1 MKSSVKKSIV
11 TRVRL
16 AFLGVAL
23 FSGAIAW
30 KISRIQY
37 AEGAKWRALEQER
50 RISYQPV
57 PATRGNIYSDNES
70 IMATSLPFYRV
81 AWDPGVASEALFN
94 DKAVDSLARKLANF
108 FQDRSQAEYK
118 RKLVEAREKH
128 DRYIRLNSRQINF
141 QERKEMATWP
151 IFRARRRGGVIFE
164 KVDKRFRP
172 FGGLAQRTVGFVN
185 EDKNGAGLEF
195 TFQQK
200 LAGRAGEALFE
211 RVPGGLKPVYDGSE
225 IKPQPGYDVKTTLD
239 INLQDGAEDALYKA
253 LVANDAKY
261 GCVILMEVKT
271 GHIKAVANLGKA
283 ADGTYKEDYNYA
295 FADQGRTEPGS
306 TFKLA
311 SMMAVLEADP
321 TLSLEDKVNTGPGRM
336 FIGGAVKTDSHAN
349 GIITVQQVFE
359 KSSNIGVARL
369 VQEHFGGNP
378 TRYAD
383 YLKKFGLDKPLGFQM
398 NGEALPYVKDPQ
410 DRSWSR
416 TSLSTMS
423 IGYELKLAPLQTLAF
438 YNAVA
443 NNGVKVAPMIVR
455 EIKEAD
461 QVVESFDTR
470 VLNPQ
475 ICSETTLRKLR
486 AMLEGVVLEGT
497 AKAIRPKDYSIAG
510 KTGTA
515 WKFKNGQYTKTYS
528 TSFCGYFPADKPK
541 YSCIVVIDSPSKGRI
556 YGGDVAAPV
565 FRDIADRCMARDQ
578 ASQRPMLARVPAR
591 RTPVPLVRAGLQ
603 EEIALV
609 CERIGLPGQTRA
621 TGGEDWVRAAPV
633 RDTAFVARTVSL
645 RPNAS
650 VTHLGRMPDVRGLTL
665 RDALFLLENRGLHVA
680 STGSGRVREQS
691 VAPGEPAKKGAV
703 VSLLLTPTVAAV
715 VAPVAL
721 PEPEHTEIEENTL
734 LVPAEMDSHAAKLAK
749 VSSAAKPASKPTTA
763 AKRPATAKAEAGTA
777 GKTAA
782 TSATKTPAQPAIN
795 SEKKTGKNTAAKT
808 GSSPKSPA
816 EGAST
821 RAAGRA
827 SKPASSAKASAADSK
842 AKASEG
848 KKKPADKPKE
858 KPRERRPETR
868 LTSQPAGRAAQPKS

>member
-23 FSGAIAW
+23 FSCAVAW

-37 AEGAKWRALEQER
+37 QEGAKWRALEQER

-81 AWDPGVASEALFN
+81 AWDPGVVDDAAFTAN
-94 DKAVDSLARKLANF
+94 VDSLAWHLAHF
-108 FQDRSQAEYK
+108 FQDRSVQEYR
-118 RKLVEAREKH
+118 RKLLEAHNDH
-128 DRYIRLNSRQINF
+128 DVRYIRLNSRQINF
-141 QERKEMATWP
+141 QEKKELASWP
-151 IFRARRRGGVIFE
+151 IFRAKRRGGAIFE

-200 LAGRAGEALFE
+200 LAGKAGEALFE
-211 RVPGGLKPVYDGSE
+211 RVPGGFKPVYDGTE

-239 INLQDGAEDALYKA
+239 INLQDGAEDALYKS

-271 GHIKAVANLGKA
+271 GEIKAVANLGRA

-321 TLSLEDKVNTGPGRM
+321 NLQLDDMVDTGPGRM
-336 FIGGAVKTDSHAN
+336 LIGGAVKTDSHAN
-349 GIITVQQVFE
+349 GRITVQQVFE

-369 VQEHFGGNP
+369 VQEHFAGNP
-378 TRYAD
+378 SRYTD

-398 NGEALPYVKDPQ
+398 SGEALPYVKDPK

-443 NNGVKVAPMIVR
+443 NGGVKVAPMIVK
-455 EIKEAD
+455 EIKQAD
-461 QVVESFDTR
+461 QVVEHFDTQ
-470 VLNPQ
+470 VLNPK
-475 ICSETTLRKLR
+475 ICSDATLRKLH
-486 AMLEGVVLEGT
+486 AMMEGVVLQGT

-528 TSFCGYFPADKPK
+528 TSFCGFFPADKPK

-565 FRDIADRCMARDQ
+565 FRDLADRCMARDQ

-591 RTPVPLVRAGLQ
+591 RSPVPLVRAGLQ
-603 EEIALV
+603 QEIALV
-609 CERIGLPGQTRA
+609 CDRIGLPGQTHA
-621 TGGEDWVRAAPV
+621 TGGEEWVRATRAV
-633 RDTAFVARTVSL
+633 DTAFVARTVAL
-645 RPNAS
+645 RPDAS
-650 VTHLGRMPDVRGLTL
+650 VAHPGRMPDARGLTL
-665 RDALFLLENRGLHVA
+665 RDALFLLENRGIKVEA
-680 STGSGRVREQS
+680 SGTGRVREQS
-691 VAPGEPAKKGAV
+691 VAPGDPARRGLV
-703 VSLLLTPTVAAV
+703 VSLVLTPTAAPTA
-715 VAPVAL
+715 APLAL
-721 PEPEHTEIEENTL
+721 PAPLHTEIEENTL
-734 LVPAEMDSHAAKLAK
+734 LIPAEVSRPGKAAKSTTKPSAAKLAPK
-749 VSSAAKPASKPTTA
+749 PAAKEKATAPTPPSKPEAKPKKTSTNKPEIRTTQRTSAPSSAPA
-763 AKRPATAKAEAGTA
+763 AGTDA
-777 GKTAA
+777 R
-782 TSATKTPAQPAIN
+782 TK
-795 SEKKTGKNTAAKT
+795 AKT
-808 GSSPKSPA
+808 KMAASPA
-816 EGAST
+816 KIKK
-821 RAAGRA
+821 AA
-827 SKPASSAKASAADSK
+827 
-842 AKASEG
+842 
-848 KKKPADKPKE
+848 
-858 KPRERRPETR
+858 
-868 LTSQPAGRAAQPKS
+868 

>member
-23 FSGAIAW
+23 FSCAVAW

-37 AEGAKWRALEQER
+37 QEGAKWRALEQER

-81 AWDPGVASEALFN
+81 AWDPGVVDDAVFRAN
-94 DKAVDSLARKLANF
+94 VDSLAWHLAHF
-108 FQDRSQAEYK
+108 FQDRSKQEYYQ
-118 RKLVEAREKH
+118 KLMAAHRDH
-128 DRYIRLNSRQINF
+128 DVRYIRLNSRQINF
-141 QERKEMATWP
+141 QEKKELASWP
-151 IFRARRRGGVIFE
+151 IFRARRRGGAIFE

-211 RVPGGLKPVYDGSE
+211 RVPGGLKPVYDGTE

-239 INLQDGAEDALYKA
+239 INLQDGAEDALYKS

-271 GHIKAVANLGKA
+271 GEIKAVANLGKA

-311 SMMAVLEADP
+311 SMMAVFEADP
-321 TLSLEDKVNTGPGRM
+321 NLQLDDMVDTGPGRM
-336 FIGGAVKTDSHAN
+336 LIGGAVKTDSHAN
-349 GIITVQQVFE
+349 GRITVQQVFE

-369 VQEHFGGNP
+369 VQEHFAGNP
-378 TRYAD
+378 TQYSD
-383 YLKKFGLDKPLGFQM
+383 YLKRFGLDKPLGFQM
-398 NGEALPYVKDPQ
+398 SGEALPYVKDPR

-416 TSLSTMS
+416 TSLSTMA

-443 NNGVKVAPMIVR
+443 NGGVKVAPMIVR
-455 EIKEAD
+455 EIKQAD
-461 QVVESFDTR
+461 QVVEHFDTQ
-470 VLNPQ
+470 VLNPK
-475 ICSETTLRKLR
+475 ICSDATLRKLH
-486 AMLEGVVLEGT
+486 AMMEGVVLQGT
-497 AKAIRPKDYSIAG
+497 AKAIRPKDYAIAG

-528 TSFCGYFPADKPK
+528 TSFCGFFPADKPK

-578 ASQRPMLARVPAR
+578 ASQRPMLARIPAR
-591 RTPVPLVRAGLQ
+591 RSPVPLVRAGLQ
-603 EEIALV
+603 QEIALV
-609 CERIGLPGQTRA
+609 CDRIGLPGQTHA
-621 TGGEDWVRAAPV
+621 TGGEEWVRATRAV
-633 RDTAFVARTVSL
+633 DTAFVARTVAL
-645 RPNAS
+645 RPDAS
-650 VTHLGRMPDVRGLTL
+650 VAHPGRMPDVRGLTL
-665 RDALFLLENRGLHVA
+665 RDALFLLENRGIKVQA
-680 STGSGRVREQS
+680 SGTGRVRVQS
-691 VAPGEPAKKGAV
+691 VAPGDPARRGLV
-703 VSLLLTPTVAAV
+703 VGLVLTPTAAPTAAPLALP
-715 VAPVAL
+715 APV
-721 PEPEHTEIEENTL
+721 HTEIEENTL
-734 LVPAEMDSHAAKLAK
+734 LIPAEVSRPSKAAK
-749 VSSAAKPASKPTTA
+749 STTKP
-763 AKRPATAKAEAGTA
+763 
-777 GKTAA
+777 
-782 TSATKTPAQPAIN
+782 
-795 SEKKTGKNTAAKT
+795 
-808 GSSPKSPA
+808 
-816 EGAST
+816 
-821 RAAGRA
+821 
-827 SKPASSAKASAADSK
+827 SSAKAKSAAKEK
-842 AKASEG
+842 ATAPTPASRPEAKP
-848 KKKPADKPKE
+848 KKTTTNKPAIRTTQRTSAPTSAPSAGTDVRLNAGTDIRTKAATA
-858 KPRERRPETR
+858 TR
-868 LTSQPAGRAAQPKS
+868 TKTATSPAKNKKAA

>member
-1 MKSSVKKSIV
+1 MKGSVKKSIV

-23 FSGAIAW
+23 FSCAVAW

-37 AEGAKWRALEQER
+37 QEGAKWRALEQER

-81 AWDPGVASEALFN
+81 AWDPAVVDDDAFN
-94 DKAVDSLARKLANF
+94 RNVDSLAWHLAHF
-108 FQDRSQAEYK
+108 FQDRSMAEYSHK
-118 RKLVEAREKH
+118 LRNARKEGA
-128 DRYIRLNSRQINF
+128 RYIRLNSRQINF
-141 QERKEMATWP
+141 QEKKELASWP
-151 IFRARRRGGVIFE
+151 IFRAKRRGGVIFE

-185 EDKNGAGLEF
+185 EDRNGAGLEF
-195 TFQQK
+195 TFQSK
-200 LAGRAGEALFE
+200 LAGRPGEALFE
-211 RVPGGLKPVYDGSE
+211 RVPGGFKPVYDGTE

-239 INLQDGAEDALYKA
+239 INLQDGAEDALYRA

-271 GHIKAVANLGKA
+271 GEIKAVANLGKA

-311 SMMAVLEADP
+311 SMAAVMEADP
-321 TLSLEDKVNTGPGRM
+321 TLQLDDVVDTGPGRM
-336 FIGGAVKTDSHAN
+336 LIGGAVKTDSHAN
-349 GIITVQQVFE
+349 GRITVQQVFE

-369 VQEHFGGNP
+369 VQEHFAGNP
-378 TRYAD
+378 TRYTD

-398 NGEALPYVKDPQ
+398 NGEALPYVKDPR
-410 DRSWSR
+410 DPSWSR
-416 TSLSTMS
+416 TSLSTMA

-443 NNGVKVAPMIVR
+443 NGGVKVAPMIVR
-455 EIKEAD
+455 EIKQAD
-461 QVVESFDTR
+461 QVVEHFDTQ
-470 VLNPQ
+470 VLNPR
-475 ICSETTLRKLR
+475 ICSDATLRKLH

-528 TSFCGYFPADKPK
+528 TSFCGFFPADKPK

-603 EEIALV
+603 QEIALV
-609 CERIGLPGQTRA
+609 CEKIGLPGQTRA
-621 TGGEDWVRAAPV
+621 TGGEEWVRATAAV
-633 RDTAFVARTVSL
+633 DTAFVARTVSL
-645 RPNAS
+645 RPDAS
-650 VTHLGRMPDVRGLTL
+650 VAHPGRMPDVRGLTL
-665 RDALFLLENRGLHVA
+665 RDALFLLENRGLRVQA
-680 STGSGRVREQS
+680 SGSGRVREQS
-691 VAPGEPAKKGAV
+691 VAPGDFAKRGLLV
-703 VSLLLTPTVAAV
+703 GLLLTPTAAPTA
-715 VAPVAL
+715 APLAL
-721 PEPEHTEIEENTL
+721 PAPLHTEVAENTL
-734 LVPAEMDSHAAKLAK
+734 LIPAEVSSHAKAGARPTAKPAAKAK
-749 VSSAAKPASKPTTA
+749 VAAAKPTAPAEAS
-763 AKRPATAKAEAGTA
+763 AKATAKAA
-777 GKTAA
+777 
-782 TSATKTPAQPAIN
+782 
-795 SEKKTGKNTAAKT
+795 
-808 GSSPKSPA
+808 
-816 EGAST
+816 
-821 RAAGRA
+821 
-827 SKPASSAKASAADSK
+827 
-842 AKASEG
+842 
-848 KKKPADKPKE
+848 KKPAATTAKDKPAKAE
-858 KPRERRPETR
+858 
-868 LTSQPAGRAAQPKS
+868 PKSKKPAANGKADIRTTQRTAPAQRPAASQTGAKISKRA